1 MGPDVQATA
10 QAVRPGTGPPASAR
24 RGRRAGCAALAASG
38 AQGGRRTGYTLF
50 GAPMGDALSRKTN
63 MSGDTKQP
71 SCAAARASA
80 AAPPSQ
86 PGAHAPLPA
95 FRQQG
100 VGTKSFAPG
109 SR

>member
-1 MGPDVQATA
+1 MGPHMQLTA
-10 QAVRPGTGPPASAR
+10 HAVRPGTGPPASVR
-24 RGRRAGCAALAASG
+24 RGRRAGCAALVASG

-80 AAPPSQ
+80 DAPPSQ
-86 PGAHAPLPA
+86 PARMRP
-95 FRQQG
+95 
-100 VGTKSFAPG
+100 
-109 SR
+109 